1 MLWKKQKE
9 KGEFLLTEESHAVKP
24 LNQPHQQQEIIS
36 RQAKDG
42 LTTILISHVFS
53 FDSTC

>member
-1 MLWKKQKE
+1 MEKQKE

-42 LTTILISHVFS
+42 LTITLKNH
-53 FDSTC
+53 